1 MKTVSR
7 TRLVAVVITAIAVA
21 LGAGGVAIAGFG
33 KKVQKTFRGQILI
46 TADKLDLSAGDSD
59 ADSIKH
65 CNQARLK
72 VVESADEDGVATWR
86 FFYTAFFTKHPTDGT
101 VSLDFYT
108 DDKDKLYV
116 ANKKMTGVDP
126 KIATLQA
133 HVVITEDDGLN
144 PGRKYIVKLTGT
156 AHGKEVVLATT
167 KLATK

>member
-7 TRLVAVVITAIAVA
+7 TRLVAVVISAIA
-21 LGAGGVAIAGFG
+21 LGAGGVAIAGYG
-33 KKVQKTFRGQILI
+33 KKVEKTFRGQILI
-46 TADKLDLSAGDSD
+46 TADQLNLSAGDSD
-59 ADSIKH
+59 ADAIKH
-65 CNQARLK
+65 CKKARLK
-72 VVESADEDGVATWR
+72 VVTSDEEDGVATWQ
-86 FFYTAFFTKHPTDGT
+86 FYYTAFFKRHPTSGT

-126 KIATLQA
+126 KLKTLQA

-156 AHGKEVVLATT
+156 AHGKEVTLAET

>member
-7 TRLVAVVITAIAVA
+7 TRLVAVVVSAIA
-21 LGAGGVAIAGFG
+21 LGAGSVAIAGYG
-33 KKVQKTFRGQILI
+33 RKVEKTFRGQILI
-46 TADKLDLSAGDSD
+46 TADQLDLSAGDSD
-59 ADSIKH
+59 ADAIKH
-65 CNQARLK
+65 CKQAQLK
-72 VVESADEDGVATWR
+72 VVKSEEDDGVATWR
-86 FFYTAFFTKHPTDGT
+86 FYYTAFFKRQPTGST

-126 KIATLQA
+126 KIRTLQA

-144 PGRKYIVKLTGT
+144 PGRNYIVKLSGT
-156 AHGKEVVLATT
+156 AHGKEVVLAVT